1 VSGLSSWLL
10 LVIFVVCGAVIWGA
24 GTALSD
30 TTDVLSERWHLGSAL
45 GGLILLAVA
54 TNLPEVAIT
63 VSAALSGDV
72 SVAVGNI
79 LGGIAIQTVV
89 LVVLDAVGVRPRK
102 PLTYLAASLVLV
114 LEGALVIAVL
124 LVAVMGTQLPKSLIV
139 ARLAPAGVLIA
150 VIWVVGLLLVQRAG
164 RGLPWQDESGDAPD
178 TQEQPRGHSKQ
189 MKNERSRKQ
198 GHTTTREALVFAAAA
213 AATLVAGVVLERSGE
228 AFFGRIG
235 LSGVVFGATVLAA
248 ATSLPEVSTGLT
260 STRMGDYQLAFGD
273 IFGGNAFLPVLFL
286 LATLISGKAVLPQ
299 ANAADLYLTALG
311 ALLTVVYLYGLV
323 FRPRRQILRM
333 GADSITVLIVYAVAI
348 VGLVFVKS

>member
-1 VSGLSSWLL
+1 
-10 LVIFVVCGAVIWGA
+10 
-24 GTALSD
+24 
-30 TTDVLSERWHLGSAL
+30 
-45 GGLILLAVA
+45 
-54 TNLPEVAIT
+54 
-63 VSAALSGDV
+63 
-72 SVAVGNI
+72 
-79 LGGIAIQTVV
+79 
-89 LVVLDAVGVRPRK
+89 
-102 PLTYLAASLVLV
+102 
-114 LEGALVIAVL
+114 
-124 LVAVMGTQLPKSLIV
+124 M
-139 ARLAPAGVLIA
+139 LIA

-189 MKNERSRKQ
+189 MKNERSRKH

-213 AATLVAGVVLERSGE
+213 AATLVAGVVLEQSGE
-228 AFFGRIG
+228 TFFGRIG

-273 IFGGNAFLPVLFL
+273 IFGGNAFLPVLFV

-348 VGLVFVKS
+348 VGLVFVKN